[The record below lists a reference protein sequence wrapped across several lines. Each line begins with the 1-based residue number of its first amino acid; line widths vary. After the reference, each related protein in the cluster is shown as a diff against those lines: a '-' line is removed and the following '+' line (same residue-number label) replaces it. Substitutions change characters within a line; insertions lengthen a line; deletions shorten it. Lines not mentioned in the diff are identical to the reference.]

1 MRRIVRRSGS
11 PIHDTLGFLGTQMGR
26 EYAAEEKKAQGELNA
41 IVQDMSVNE
50 ANEWLKNN
58 YPQLRWSG
66 VHADHPALIRKGKD
80 FKFSNKNKIIFIR
93 SKV

>member
-50 ANEWLKNN
+50 ANEWLKDK
-58 YPQLRWSG
+58 YPQLRWSRVFG
-66 VHADHPALIRKGKD
+66 DSLALARKGRD
-80 FKFSNKNKIIFIR
+80 FKFPNKSKIIFIA
-93 SKV
+93 SND